1 MSGTEKFL
9 EATEMIG
16 HMLLNLKGY
25 TKHNDQVI
33 TRINNDL
40 FQRITNQEF

>member
-9 EATEMIG
+9 RATEMIG
-16 HMLLNLKGY
+16 HMILNLKSY

-33 TRINNDL
+33 TRVNNDI
-40 FQRITNQEF
+40 F